1 MAAGDGNAGSPRRGD
16 ILRAAKRLFG
26 HYGPHKTT
34 VTDIA
39 REANCAV
46 GSVYL
51 DFQSK
56 EEIVE
61 ELSREEWTG
70 VLLAMRE
77 RAGKKSET
85 FSVRFVGV
93 LSVRTTAFMDVR
105 DQGAHHKE
113 LFFCPIQC
121 VHAARSRFEEEEQLL
136 FAEMFLFAR
145 EKGECDVK
153 DAKKTARTVQRCL
166 ASLAPPRVFELT
178 REDAETLTR
187 DIGKLLLSGLCSR

>member
-1 MAAGDGNAGSPRRGD
+1 MATPRRHD

-61 ELSREEWTG
+61 ELSKEEWSG
-70 VLLAMRE
+70 VLAAMRE
-77 RAGKKSET
+77 RATRKSEAFAT
-85 FSVRFVGV
+85 RFVGV
-93 LSVRTTAFMDVR
+93 LSVRTAAFLDVR
-105 DQGAHHKE
+105 DAGAHQKE
-113 LFFCPIQC
+113 LFFCHMAC
-121 VHAARSRFEEEEQLL
+121 VRTARGRFEEEEQQL
-136 FAEMFLFAR
+136 FAELFLGAR

-153 DAKKTARTVQRCL
+153 DARKTARAVQRCI
-166 ASLAPPRVFELT
+166 ASISPPRVFESE
-178 REDAETLTR
+178 RDEAEVMTR
-187 DIGKLLLSGLCSR
+187 DIGRLLLSGLASR

>member
-1 MAAGDGNAGSPRRGD
+1 MAAGASKPRRHD
-16 ILRAAKRLFG
+16 ILRAARRLFG

-70 VLLAMRE
+70 VLAAMRE
-77 RAGKKSET
+77 RASRKSEP
-85 FSVRFVGV
+85 FAARFVGV

-105 DQGAHHKE
+105 DAGAHHKE
-113 LFFCPIQC
+113 LFFCPIAC
-121 VHAARSRFEEEEQLL
+121 VHTARARFEEEEELFLADLL
-136 FAEMFLFAR
+136 SAAR
-145 EKGECDVK
+145 DRGECDVK
-153 DAKKTARTVQRCL
+153 DARKTARTVQRCIAAL
-166 ASLAPPRVFELT
+166 SPPRVFECQ
-178 REDAETLTR
+178 RDEAELWTR
-187 DIGKLLLSGLCSR
+187 DIGRLLLSGLASR